1 MRLKWYISTLVLI
14 FALLG
19 IGQQHITVP
28 NQEIVIKFAD
38 VSTSTAETQHTIAEI
53 QTQLRRIGVSEVK
66 IQKDVQGQLKIS
78 YYSDIEVSKV
88 RQLLSGDL
96 QQEYSLNLQNSEK
109 QSQKEPSNS
118 YNLDVYEIKQSSDS
132 EIDFEGHLVE
142 LKAESDRFYS
152 PSIFAL
158 ASELNSKTKNNIEA
172 VAYNVYGNLAL
183 AIDTLSYQIPEVRA
197 GPYTS

>member
-1 MRLKWYISTLVLI
+1 
-14 FALLG
+14 
-19 IGQQHITVP
+19 
-28 NQEIVIKFAD
+28 
-38 VSTSTAETQHTIAEI
+38 
-53 QTQLRRIGVSEVK
+53 
-66 IQKDVQGQLKIS
+66 
-78 YYSDIEVSKV
+78 VSKV

-109 QSQKEPSNS
+109 QSQKESSNS
-118 YNLDVYEIKQSSDS
+118 YNLDVYEIKQSSDL

-158 ASELNSKTKNNIEA
+158 ASEFNGKTKSNIEA